1 MQAFV
6 KGLAARGYV
15 EHKNLVLDVRM
26 SQANVDRLPGFAKEL
41 IDAGANVLVTFGY
54 PAALAAKKVTTTVP
68 VVVTGS
74 GDPVATGLVEGLA
87 HPGGNL
93 TGMTEMSTEL
103 SEKRLELL
111 KEAVPGLRRVAMI
124 WNSADLG
131 MTLRYRAA
139 ENAARVLGFE
149 VQTLGVREPNDFDD
163 AFGAMSTTQPD
174 GILMVSDALTMLNRK
189 RVLEFAGARG
199 IPTIFELAALVKE
212 GGLMSYGANQGAIGD
227 RAADFVA
234 RLLSGARA
242 AEQPLEQPTKFELF
256 INTKAAASL
265 GLSLPTTLLARAD
278 DVIE

>member
-1 MQAFV
+1 
-6 KGLAARGYV
+6 
-15 EHKNLVLDVRM
+15 
-26 SQANVDRLPGFAKEL
+26 
-41 IDAGANVLVTFGY
+41 
-54 PAALAAKKVTTTVP
+54 
-68 VVVTGS
+68 
-74 GDPVATGLVEGLA
+74 
-87 HPGGNL
+87 
-93 TGMTEMSTEL
+93 
-103 SEKRLELL
+103 
-111 KEAVPGLRRVAMI
+111 
-124 WNSADLG
+124 

>member
-174 GILMVSDALTMLNRK
+174 GIMMVSDALTMLNRK